1 MKKKARLII
10 IIGIVAI
17 LILIVI
23 LNLSF
28 KDQGIKVE
36 TTVVDYG
43 SIISKVSGDGQLKAK
58 AQINIQ
64 SQIMGTVEK
73 LYVKEGDI
81 VQKGQLICLLEQ
93 TSAKADL
100 ISAQA
105 QFEQSQQVFIR
116 SESLYAVGLIATQE
130 YEQFKAQ
137 YQIAQA
143 RLAQAQD
150 RFNKTMITAPIS
162 GTVTQLN
169 IEEGETVIVGTMNNL
184 GTVMMVIAD
193 LTKMLG
199 VITIDETEVPFV
211 KPNAKSLIRI
221 SAFPDTTFD
230 GVVRKIGYMPKQ
242 TVASNISEQST
253 DFEVEIELAQTS
265 PHLRPGM
272 SINAEI
278 ITNAK
283 DSVLVVPIQAV
294 GRRKIKDEEIQTV
307 FVPDKGVAKL
317 IPVKTGINNESQI
330 EIIDGLKPGMQ
341 VITGPYKVLAKLKD
355 GDRVTID
362 RRS

>member
-1 MKKKARLII
+1 MKTKTRFFI
-10 IIGIVAI
+10 IIGVVFL
-17 LILIVI
+17 LILIII

-43 SIISKVSGDGQLKAK
+43 SIVSKVSGDGQLKAK
-58 AQINIQ
+58 AQVNVQ

-73 LYVKEGDI
+73 LYVKEGDV
-81 VQKGQLICLLEQ
+81 VQKGQSVCLLEQ
-93 TSAKADL
+93 TSTKADL

-105 QFEQSQQVFIR
+105 QFEQNRQVFIR
-116 SESLYAVGLIATQE
+116 SESLYPLGLIAPQE
-130 YEQFKAQ
+130 YEQVKAQ

-150 RFNKTMITAPIS
+150 RFNKTMITAPIF

-199 VITIDETEVPFV
+199 VIMIDETEVPFV
-211 KPNAKSLIRI
+211 KPNAKSIIRI
-221 SAFPDTTFD
+221 SAFPDTVFE
-230 GVVRKIGYMPKQ
+230 GKVRKVGYMPKQ
-242 TVASNISEQST
+242 TTPTSITEQST
-253 DFEVEIELAQTS
+253 DFEVEIELAQSS
-265 PHLRPGM
+265 PNLRPGM

-278 ITNAK
+278 ITNEK
-283 DSVLVVPIQAV
+283 DSILVIPIQAV
-294 GRRKIKDEEIQTV
+294 GRRKIKGEETSTV
-307 FVPDKGVAKL
+307 FVYDKGIAKL
-317 IPVKTGINNESQI
+317 TPVKTGINNETEI

-341 VITGPYKVLAKLKD
+341 VIIGPYKILTKLKD
-355 GDRVTID
+355 GDRVKVD
-362 RRS
+362 KKV